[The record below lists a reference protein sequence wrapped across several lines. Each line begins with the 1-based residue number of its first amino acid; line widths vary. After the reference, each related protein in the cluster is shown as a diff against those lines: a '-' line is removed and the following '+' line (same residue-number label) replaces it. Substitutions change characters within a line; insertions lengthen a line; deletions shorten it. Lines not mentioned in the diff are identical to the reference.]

1 MQARQIFLTKNA
13 RIKTQIRGFFR
24 HFAESEVCEIDLFR
38 DHVHSA
44 AASERRSI
52 DSRAETW
59 PEEAQEFLA
68 DEVDMLKSIAG
79 LADQLAIVA
88 LYRVVE
94 LKTGRIL
101 RHRLGAAVAGK
112 TFSIDRVG
120 DLLNKQ
126 LGIKIESVPHYRAI
140 DELRLLNNCI
150 KHEGRVSKQLADRY
164 SRWKQGAELS
174 DLGAAYERLR
184 PKVPAYVFR
193 LAQRVKL
200 RFK

>member
-1 MQARQIFLTKNA
+1 LARKFRSSKTRILGFL
-13 RIKTQIRGFFR
+13 R
-24 HFAESEVCEIDLFR
+24 HFAESEAYEVDQFR
-38 DHVHSA
+38 EHVHNA

-52 DSRAETW
+52 DRRAENL

-94 LKTGRIL
+94 LNTGRIL
-101 RHRLGAAVAGK
+101 RHKFGATVAGK
-112 TFSIDRVG
+112 TSRIDRVG

-126 LGIKIESVPHYRAI
+126 LGVNIESVPHYRAVN
-140 DELRLLNNCI
+140 ELRLLNNCI
-150 KHEGRVSKQLADRY
+150 KHEARVSKQLADGY
-164 SRWKQGAELS
+164 SRWKQGAKLT
-174 DLGAAYERLR
+174 DLDATYERLR
-184 PKVPAYVFR
+184 AKVPAYIFR